1 MAGWAF
7 QNIDQIKY
15 AYFMVPIKNVLQ
27 CLSLAHEI
35 ATKRFAKR
43 IRPSNC
49 LNMSFLICLRR

>member
-1 MAGWAF
+1 MAGRAF

-27 CLSLAHEI
+27 CLSPAHEI

-49 LNMSFLICLRR
+49 